1 MNISK
6 RCTQLII
13 ILVNSA
19 NDVGSDIDRVTLQ
32 QIKAV
37 WKAISSVFC
46 VLSCSLLCYDTVEAD
61 CLSWVLDQVDQFRI
75 SNEVSNEDM
84 LS

>member
-1 MNISK
+1 MDISK

-13 ILVNSA
+13 VFINPT
-19 NDVGSDIDRVTLQ
+19 NNVGSDIDRVTLQ

-46 VLSCSLLCYDTVEAD
+46 VFSCSLLCYDTVEAD
-61 CLSWVLDQVDQFRI
+61 GLSWVLDQVDQFRI
-75 SNEVSNEDM
+75 SNKVSNENM